1 MFYVGVLRAEL
12 KKTSSNAK
20 LDHVLAFAVLEDIR
34 ADMNYHLNI
43 KGLLLK
49 HSALSWSGNLRVCGI
64 RSIRWDQKEAFV
76 RYSKVVRIYTSCV
89 GRSASDAIASLI

>member
-1 MFYVGVLRAEL
+1 MGVLRAES
-12 KKTSSNAK
+12 KKAFSNAK
-20 LDHVLAFAVLEDIR
+20 LDHVLSFAVLEDIR

-49 HSALSWSGNLRVCGI
+49 HGPLSRSGNLGVCRI
-64 RSIRWDQKEAFV
+64 RSIRWDQKETFV